1 MCLDII
7 MMKLLFD
14 FRWLIFEIFTG
25 ELGWELYVNN
35 DRAVDLYNQIMNA
48 GEEFNIGYIGGYAIN
63 SMRIEKGFRMWGA
76 EVCCFR
82 IFVILE
88 SFIPR

>member
-7 MMKLLFD
+7 MMKLLID
-14 FRWLIFEIFTG
+14 FRSLIFDMFTG

-35 DRAVDLYNQIMNA
+35 DRAVELYNQIMNA
-48 GEEFNIGYIGGYAIN
+48 GKGFNIDHIGGYAIN

-82 IFVILE
+82 IFVILDR
-88 SFIPR
+88 IW

>member
-1 MCLDII
+1 M
-7 MMKLLFD
+7 
-14 FRWLIFEIFTG
+14 
-25 ELGWELYVNN
+25 NN
-35 DRAVDLYNQIMNA
+35 DRAVKLYNQIMNA
-48 GEEFNIGYIGGYAIN
+48 GDGHIVGYAVN
-63 SMRIEKGFRMWGA
+63 SMRIEKGFRMWVS

>member
-14 FRWLIFEIFTG
+14 FRSLIFEMFTG

-35 DRAVDLYNQIMNA
+35 DRAVKLYNQIMNA
-48 GEEFNIGYIGGYAIN
+48 GDGHIVGYAVN
-63 SMRIEKGFRMWGA
+63 SMRIEKGFRMWVS

>member
-7 MMKLLFD
+7 MMKLLID
-14 FRWLIFEIFTG
+14 FRSLIFEMFTG

-35 DRAVDLYNQIMNA
+35 DRAVELYSQIMNA
-48 GEEFNIGYIGGYAIN
+48 GKGFNIGHIGGYAIN
-63 SMRIEKGFRMWGA
+63 SMRIEKGFRMWSA

-82 IFVILE
+82 IFMILDR
-88 SFIPR
+88 IW